1 VIAVDSSAIVAVL
14 LDEPEAPRIARLL
27 LDSPLLLIGAP
38 TVFEL
43 TMVMRGIGGPARAAT
58 ALAMVSGEPFRLVP
72 FDERHLTAAHDA
84 FARFG
89 KGIHP
94 ARLNFGD
101 CMAYAVA
108 QVAGCP
114 LLYKGQDFARTD
126 IASALG

>member
-1 VIAVDSSAIVAVL
+1 MIAVDTSAIVAL
-14 LDEPEAPRIARLL
+14 MLGEPDARQIAERLDRASIA
-27 LDSPLLLIGAP
+27 LIGSP
-38 TVFEL
+38 TAFEL
-43 TMVMRGIGGPARAAT
+43 TMVMLGVGGAARAAE
-58 ALAMVSGEPFRLVP
+58 ARRFVSIPPFRLVP
-72 FDERHLTAAHDA
+72 FDHEHLSSAFDA